1 MRHILFAITMLML
14 CLSVN
19 GQELKVTGS
28 RKAVRTSGDV
38 LVFITPVAS
47 LATVLATQDW
57 QGLKQGVFTG
67 VTTLGVT
74 YALKYLVKKER
85 PDFSDNHSFPSMHTS
100 VSFAGAAFIQRRYGW
115 KWGIPA
121 YAVSTYVGWSRV
133 YGKKHDWWDVAA
145 GAVIGAGSAYIFT
158 RPFAKKH
165 NLSISVA
172 GDGHYGVYASM
183 TFNSQ
188 ILPSTKTAR
197 PCITT
202 RPGFQLCVSVYVKQ
216 KSHSYRKASAGSNRT
231 IW

>member
-100 VSFAGAAFIQRRYGW
+100 VSFAGSRFYPKALWMEMGYSGLC
-115 KWGIPA
+115 
-121 YAVSTYVGWSRV
+121 RV
-133 YGKKHDWWDVAA
+133 YLRGF
-145 GAVIGAGSAYIFT
+145 GAGSMGRSMIGGTWRREPLSVPVAPISLPA
-158 RPFAKKH
+158 PFAKK
-165 NLSISVA
+165 
-172 GDGHYGVYASM
+172 
-183 TFNSQ
+183 T
-188 ILPSTKTAR
+188 
-197 PCITT
+197 
-202 RPGFQLCVSVYVKQ
+202 
-216 KSHSYRKASAGSNRT
+216 
-231 IW
+231 

>member
-100 VSFAGAAFIQRRYGW
+100 VSFAGAA
-115 KWGIPA
+115 

-165 NLSISVA
+165 NLSISPVA

-183 TFNSQ
+183 TF
-188 ILPSTKTAR
+188 
-197 PCITT
+197 
-202 RPGFQLCVSVYVKQ
+202 
-216 KSHSYRKASAGSNRT
+216 
-231 IW
+231 